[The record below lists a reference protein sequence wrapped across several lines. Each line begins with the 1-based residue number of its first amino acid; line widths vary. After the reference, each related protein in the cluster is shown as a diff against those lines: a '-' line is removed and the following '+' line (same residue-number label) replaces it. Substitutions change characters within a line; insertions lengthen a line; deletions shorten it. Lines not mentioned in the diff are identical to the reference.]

1 MTARLAIF
9 LLVTTALGVV
19 LRLLLLGTG
28 INIDDAITLYVAR
41 AENLQ
46 QLFERVVDREFG
58 PPLYFIFMH
67 FFLAIFGESTTA
79 LAAPSILFSSLVI
92 PTTYFLAREI
102 SNKDNN
108 TAAAVAS
115 YFAAISP
122 LAIIYSHEARCYALL
137 TLLTAVTY
145 YLILLLKRH
154 NHLLLKFSL
163 FICASALFYTH
174 YLGIFFFA
182 LLGAGY
188 SIKEIILKEKLGSSL
203 KPALLPLALSLVAFI
218 PWLPSMTTHLSHG
231 TYWVDPTPVLDW
243 PKVFFSNLAATLPLP
258 WIQGL
263 LLLPLFFLGLLITAL
278 IPSKRKSLRIFS
290 LKAWQ
295 KNPHLIP
302 VLFTLLAAT
311 STLGY
316 ITPFILGYS
325 RYMTPFVLLTCFLS
339 GMAIASCLK
348 EKASGSALLVVALI
362 LLFIGIDCT
371 WHVANLGSGDING
384 LRQLAKDIKQGKY
397 EKSAFLLT
405 PDFDSYTFIYYLEK
419 ESSLP
424 LPEAYFTY
432 PRKQERT
439 PSSHRGYV
447 EEWQNEK
454 RQDELLDELSKLDK
468 ARYESLIVITDNDL
482 LESTK
487 MPARTRVEQLLSRLK
502 QRYGEAVSPAK
513 EYKGR
518 GRSFKIYR
526 FKLST
531 GLPAL

>member
-1 MTARLAIF
+1 MTARIAIF
-9 LLVTTALGVV
+9 LLLTTALGVV

-41 AENLQ
+41 AENLP
-46 QLFERVVDREFG
+46 QLLERVVDREFG

-79 LAAPSILFSSLVI
+79 LAAPSILFGSLVI

-102 SNKDNN
+102 SENDNW
-108 TAAAVAS
+108 TAAAAT

-122 LAIIYSHEARCYALL
+122 LAIFYSHEARCYALL
-137 TLLTAVTY
+137 TLVTAITY
-145 YLILLLKRH
+145 YLILLLKRR
-154 NHLLLKFSL
+154 NRLLLKIAL
-163 FICASALFYTH
+163 FLCATALFYTH
-174 YLGIFFFA
+174 YLGILFFA
-182 LLGAGY
+182 LLAAGY
-188 SIKEIILKEKLGSSL
+188 SIKEIICEEKLGSSL
-203 KPALLPLALSLVAFI
+203 KPALLPIALSLAAFM
-218 PWLPSMTTHLSHG
+218 PWLPSMITHLSHG
-231 TYWVDPTPVLDW
+231 TYWVDPTPLLDW

-258 WIQGL
+258 WLQGL

-290 LKAWQ
+290 SEAWQ

-302 VLFTLLAAT
+302 VLFTLLTAV
-311 STLGY
+311 SILGY

-325 RYMTPFVLLTCFLS
+325 RYMTPFALLTSVLC
-339 GMAIASCLK
+339 AITVASIK
-348 EKASGSALLVVALI
+348 KRKIALPVVALI
-362 LLFIGIDCT
+362 LLFLGIDCT
-371 WHVANLGSGDING
+371 WHAADLGAGDING
-384 LRQLAKDIKQGKY
+384 LRQLAKDIKQGEY

-405 PDFDSYTFIYYLEK
+405 PDFDAYTFIYYLEK

-439 PSSHRGYV
+439 PSSHRGYA

-454 RQDELLDELSKLDK
+454 RQDELLEELSKLDK
-468 ARYESLIVITDNDL
+468 DRYDNLIVIVGGDL
-482 LESTK
+482 LDSAK
-487 MPARTRVEQLLSRLK
+487 MPVSTRVEQLLSRLK
-502 QRYGEAVSPAK
+502 QRYGEAAAAG

-518 GRSFKIYR
+518 GRSFKMYR